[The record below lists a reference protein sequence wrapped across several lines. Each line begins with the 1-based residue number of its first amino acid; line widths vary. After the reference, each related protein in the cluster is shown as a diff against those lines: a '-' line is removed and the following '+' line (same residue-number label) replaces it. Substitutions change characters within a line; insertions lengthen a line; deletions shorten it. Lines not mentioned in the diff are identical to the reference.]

1 MTLTDV
7 ENYEQ
12 ALADLED
19 ALTAE
24 EYDRNLI
31 EQLSRTVKHYED
43 IIYEE

>member
-31 EQLSRTVKHYED
+31 EQLNKKIKHYED